1 MSLFRKLFS
10 LGKGAATEVA
20 ETIIDSQA
28 LRILDQEIRDAE
40 TALSKAR
47 DELAALMAKRAILD
61 RKITEL
67 KEQISGYEAKGSKA
81 LSLGQEDL
89 AREVA
94 QRIAALEQ
102 ELTANDTSATAYRS
116 AEAKMRA
123 TITQTEGRIATLKR
137 EIDTVR
143 ATEAVQKAQAAVAA
157 KHSGVNTALGDATA
171 SLERLK
177 ARQAEQEARFAA
189 ADELEQQKTGAD
201 LDQRLAAL
209 GIGDKGADRADEI
222 MARFKTKP

>member
-47 DELAALMAKRAILD
+47 DELAALMAKRAVLD

>member
-10 LGKGAATEVA
+10 LGKGAVTEVA
-20 ETIIDSQA
+20 ESIADSQA

-47 DELAALMAKRAILD
+47 DELAALMAKRALQD

-67 KEQISGYEAKGSKA
+67 KEQIAGYEAKGGKA

-94 QRIAALEQ
+94 ERIGALEQ
-102 ELTANDTSATAYRS
+102 ELTAATTSADSYRS
-116 AEAKMRA
+116 AETKMRT
-123 TITQTEGRIATLKR
+123 TITQTEGRITALKR

-177 ARQAEQEARFAA
+177 ARQAEQEARFSAA
-189 ADELEQQKTGAD
+189 EELDQQKTGAD

-209 GIGDKGADRADEI
+209 GIGEGGASRTDEI
-222 MARFKTKP
+222 MARFKSKS

>member
-47 DELAALMAKRAILD
+47 DELAALMAKRAVLD

-102 ELTANDTSATAYRS
+102 ELTANDTSATAYRG

-123 TITQTEGRIATLKR
+123 TITQTEGRISTLKR

>member
-10 LGKGAATEVA
+10 LGKGAVTEVA
-20 ETIIDSQA
+20 ESIADSQA

-47 DELAALMAKRAILD
+47 DELAALMAKRALQD

-67 KEQISGYEAKGSKA
+67 KEQIAGYETKGGKA

-94 QRIAALEQ
+94 ERIAALEQ
-102 ELTANDTSATAYRS
+102 ELTAATTSADAYRT
-116 AEAKMRA
+116 AETKMRA
-123 TITQTEGRIATLKR
+123 TITQTEGRITTLKR

-177 ARQAEQEARFAA
+177 ARQAEQEARFSAA
-189 ADELEQQKTGAD
+189 EELDQQKTGAD

-209 GIGDKGADRADEI
+209 GIGDSGANRTDEI
-222 MARFKTKP
+222 MARFKSKS